1 MHIYYST
8 LSNTR
13 PITTHN
19 HPALPTEQGGLIL
32 LDNVMLS
39 LWKRANGQKLGEIIE
54 NFPSV
59 DASSPSE
66 IRAALACLAE
76 AGLLNRPSPLS
87 TETLTNNVNNQSV
100 SVIIVSYNS
109 QTWLETCLPSLL
121 SQSHEPTETIIVD
134 NASKDGTVD
143 WVSKNYPDIT
153 LIALDTPRSLANAL
167 NAGIEAASSEYYLLL
182 NPDVELEPTAVANL
196 VEKALD
202 NHNCAAVSAK
212 LKLQWAPAFINGLGN
227 YVGPVSWGT
236 DIALG
241 HLDLGQF
248 DDWREVPS
256 ACFAT
261 ALISSAAYID
271 VGPFDEKF
279 PMYYEDSEWCYR
291 ARLFGYSILA
301 APKAIGFHAFG
312 SRTSSN
318 EEISLTPRKLK
329 QVVYGRLRFST
340 KILGPCYLLKFLS
353 LYILEDITNMILSIL
368 WGRWQKLRAYTQA
381 WADYWTDLPEMLEAR
396 KVIQARR
403 QCNDKELFR
412 SHKDVPMPLIWHG
425 FPELTWDI
433 VCNHYLPSIISG
445 KTRTLPEFGSTTGE
459 EPPLQSSWKL
469 WQHVRRA
476 SDIRRAEGFS
486 GLVHRIG
493 RTIQWHLMRL

>member
-1 MHIYYST
+1 MIIYNKPPNIRSADHA
-8 LSNTR
+8 TR
-13 PITTHN
+13 PTF
-19 HPALPTEQGGLIL
+19 LIHTDGRIVVDRIL
-32 LDNVMLS
+32 QSIWEVASRRELAEIVDNVHIED
-39 LWKRANGQKLGEIIE
+39 ANGTK
-54 NFPSV
+54 
-59 DASSPSE
+59 
-66 IRAALACLAE
+66 AALACIAE
-76 AGLLNRPSPLS
+76 AGLLERNFPVQDMKAIPPAS
-87 TETLTNNVNNQSV
+87 NAHISV
-100 SVIIVSYNS
+100 VTVSYNS
-109 QTWLETCLPSLL
+109 RKWLETCLPSILTQTHSNL
-121 SQSHEPTETIIVD
+121 DVIVVD
-134 NASKDGTVD
+134 NGSSDHTVA
-143 WVSKNYPDIT
+143 WVTEKYSNVK
-153 LIALDTPRSLANAL
+153 LIQLDQPHSLAHAL
-167 NAGIEAASSEYYLLL
+167 NSGVKAAEGEYVLLL
-182 NPDVELEPTAVANL
+182 NPDVVLDPNAVANL
-196 VEKALD
+196 VAKALD
-202 NHNCAAVSAK
+202 NHNCAAVAAK

-271 VGPFDEKF
+271 VGPLDEKF

-318 EEISLTPRKLK
+318 EEISLTPRKLR

-340 KILGPCYLLKFLS
+340 KILGPCYLLKFLC

-381 WADYWTDLPEMLEAR
+381 WADYWIDLPEMLEAR

-403 QCNDKELFR
+403 QCTDKELF
-412 SHKDVPMPLIWHG
+412 SLQKDVPMPLTWHG
-425 FPELTWDI
+425 SPELTWDI
-433 VCNHYLPSIISG
+433 VRHQYLPLIISG
-445 KTRTLPEFGSTTGE
+445 QTRPFPEFEAISTE
-459 EPPLQSSWKL
+459 KLPVHSSGKL
-469 WQHVRRA
+469 GQLVRRA
-476 SDIRRAEGFS
+476 SNIRRAESFS
-486 GLVHRIG
+486 GLLHRIG